1 MEKKTKLK
9 FSIIMVIAI
18 ILLAIATIPK
28 TLQEDTFY
36 MVKVG
41 EYICQNGI
49 EVIDNQVEPF
59 TWHEGMIY
67 TYPHW
72 LLDVIFYLIYNAFD
86 MMGIYAFTVIIG
98 IIIYVLIYYT
108 NVKITKN
115 YIISA
120 IITIISIYLLKG
132 FITARA
138 QIITFICLLL
148 EIVWIERF
156 LETKKKRYG
165 IGLVVLPIVLANCHA
180 ALFPMYFVI
189 FLPYIAEYL
198 ISYGN
203 KEEIYQKRIKRKNK
217 KRLKWQEKGKQK
229 RVEKI
234 EKSLKQLEEKVKVIE
249 DKRQTKQNKI
259 EIQRNRTVR
268 WLIIIFIVCIFTGM
282 ITPLKDIP
290 YTYMIKSLM
299 GNTMDFILEHQSVV
313 LIQSIALLV
322 IFFVIQALLFSNKV
336 KIRLQDIFML
346 VGMSI
351 LALISYKQFPIFWIS
366 VMCIMNK
373 LVEMVVSDT
382 IKEKVKKGLNKV
394 LTIKGM
400 LYTILVLMVLFL
412 VQYKEIAGQNYIDSD
427 EYPVLA
433 TEWLKTNVKIDKMK
447 LFNDFNY
454 GSYLLFKNIPV
465 FIDGR
470 ADVYDPKFNGK
481 QEDVFTDYMTTTSL
495 QVWYADIFQK
505 YGITHIMIKDNS
517 NLNLFLQRNISYKK
531 IYDDGTFSIYAC
543 LDIK

>member
-9 FSIIMVIAI
+9 FSVIMVIAI

-156 LETKKKRYG
+156 LETKKKKYG
-165 IGLVVLPIVLANCHA
+165 IGLVILPIVLANCHA

-259 EIQRNRTVR
+259 EIQRNRNVR

>member
-259 EIQRNRTVR
+259 EIQRNRNVR

-531 IYDDGTFSIYAC
+531 IYDDGTFSIYEC

>member
-259 EIQRNRTVR
+259 EIQRNRNVR

>member
-108 NVKITKN
+108 NVKLTKN

-259 EIQRNRTVR
+259 EIQRNRNVR